1 MRYSKFFLPTLKESP
16 ADADSVAMKYMCR
29 AGMVRK
35 VSAGLFNYLPYFNM
49 IMRKVE
55 YVLRRGMEKAEC
67 NEVKFPL
74 LVDRSILETS
84 GRWTAFGKEMFHLTD
99 RNGNDYTVSPTNE
112 EYATLIAGSFVKS
125 YNDLPFSVY
134 QIQRKYRDEIRP
146 RNGLVRARE
155 FTMKDAYSFHATQ
168 EDLMAYYD
176 KMTKVYADMFAQ
188 LGLKTVPVVADSGA
202 MGGKI
207 CHEYMAV
214 SSEGEAEI
222 GFCDHCGY
230 AANLETVECSDTYKI
245 DTTYKGQWQEVVT
258 PKTSTIE
265 DLVRFM
271 GCSAKDFVKSMVYDC
286 GGKLYMICV
295 RGDRQVNETKLANLL
310 GIPASVVELA
320 TEKQIKAIGSVM
332 GFVGPIGKL
341 KNVTIIAD
349 YEVKGMRDFVVGANK
364 ADTHLRGVDAC
375 DLKCQWADLRFADEH
390 DHCPK
395 CGHQLTISMGNE
407 LGHIFALGKRYTDCF
422 KTTFVDSDGT
432 NKVLWM
438 GCYGIGLER
447 IVASIID
454 QHHDEKGII
463 LPMSV
468 APFKVDL
475 VVVDVTKPEQ
485 ANIAE
490 KLYNKLEDDGIG
502 VLYDDRNVRAGVK
515 FNDAELIGVPIR
527 VTIGRKAAEGV
538 AEIDIR
544 ATGEKREVQ
553 LDKVVAEVKKI
564 IKSN

>member
-1 MRYSKFFLPTLKESP
+1 
-16 ADADSVAMKYMCR
+16 
-29 AGMVRK
+29 
-35 VSAGLFNYLPYFNM
+35 
-49 IMRKVE
+49 
-55 YVLRRGMEKAEC
+55 
-67 NEVKFPL
+67 
-74 LVDRSILETS
+74 
-84 GRWTAFGKEMFHLTD
+84 
-99 RNGNDYTVSPTNE
+99 
-112 EYATLIAGSFVKS
+112 
-125 YNDLPFSVY
+125 
-134 QIQRKYRDEIRP
+134 
-146 RNGLVRARE
+146 
-155 FTMKDAYSFHATQ
+155 
-168 EDLMAYYD
+168 
-176 KMTKVYADMFAQ
+176 
-188 LGLKTVPVVADSGA
+188 
-202 MGGKI
+202 
-207 CHEYMAV
+207 
-214 SSEGEAEI
+214 
-222 GFCDHCGY
+222 
-230 AANLETVECSDTYKI
+230 
-245 DTTYKGQWQEVVT
+245 
-258 PKTSTIE
+258 
-265 DLVRFM
+265 
-271 GCSAKDFVKSMVYDC
+271 
-286 GGKLYMICV
+286 
-295 RGDRQVNETKLANLL
+295 
-310 GIPASVVELA
+310 
-320 TEKQIKAIGSVM
+320 
-332 GFVGPIGKL
+332 
-341 KNVTIIAD
+341 
-349 YEVKGMRDFVVGANK
+349 
-364 ADTHLRGVDAC
+364 
-375 DLKCQWADLRFADEH
+375 
-390 DHCPK
+390 
-395 CGHQLTISMGNE
+395 MGNE